1 MARPRR
7 ATARRPRW
15 RHRVAG
21 EVRVTGADAV
31 AGAFDALARDVG
43 DLTETHRRAAQL
55 LIPGAVRRSPRRSG
69 ALAAS
74 WRAEASKIAGAVV
87 SGVEYAG
94 PVEYGV
100 PARGMQG
107 ARMVADTIEAEA
119 DAVLT
124 TYRESVAERGKA
136 RGFEVDA

>member
-1 MARPRR
+1 MAGG
-7 ATARRPRW
+7 ARVIGAD
-15 RHRVAG
+15 RVAEG
-21 EVRVTGADAV
+21 
-31 AGAFDALARDVG
+31 FDALARDVG
-43 DLTETHRRAAQL
+43 DMTETHRRAAAL
-55 LIPGAVRRSPRRSG
+55 LLPGTARRSPRRSG

-87 SGVEYAG
+87 SGQDYAG

-100 PARGMQG
+100 PARGMRG

-119 DAVLT
+119 DAVLD
-124 TYRESVAERGKA
+124 TYRESIADRGKR

>member
-1 MARPRR
+1 
-7 ATARRPRW
+7 
-15 RHRVAG
+15 VAG

-31 AGAFDALARDVG
+31 AEAFAALARDVS
-43 DLTETHRRAAQL
+43 DLTDTHRKAAQV
-55 LIPGAVRRSPRRSG
+55 LIPGVIRRSPRRSG

-94 PVEYGV
+94 PVEYGS
-100 PARGMQG
+100 RGIPG

-119 DAVLT
+119 DAILG
-124 TYRESVAERGKA
+124 TYHKGIADRGKA